1 MKHFFDDG
9 LFLSSSASEIIYER
23 IKDLPII
30 DYHCHLDERKIAE
43 NADFENIGQLWL
55 AGDHYKW
62 RAMRLCS
69 VDEEYITGS
78 ASFHDKF
85 IKYAQILPQLV
96 GNPLYYWSHL
106 ELKQI
111 FGICEPLN
119 VESAERIWEQANEKL
134 KDLRVQDLLRQF
146 QVEYVATTDDP
157 TSNLSAHG
165 KYGNTIVAPTFRPD
179 KLYSLDGEYLQKLGK
194 AAGVE
199 IKSLD
204 DLLSAISKRLNYF
217 VSKGCKIS
225 DHGFEKFP
233 KRYATYE
240 EAEKIF
246 SSVILRESAGRPKN
260 PISEADK
267 DAFFGFLLVWLAKE
281 YAKRGMVMQLHFSV
295 VRNNNSAMFAKC
307 GADSGFDL
315 IAEEQSVKDLIAFFN
330 QVSDDERPQT
340 VLYTL
345 NDNNL
350 SALSAVTGA
359 FRNVRMGAAWWFND
373 TVEGIRK
380 NLSVIS
386 EYSALGNNLGML
398 TDSRSFSSYCRFD
411 FFRRILSDYLG
422 NFVEQGEYPLGAA
435 IQTAGNICYFN
446 AKEALGI

>member
-1 MKHFFDDG
+1 MKVFFKDEV
-9 LFLSSSASEIIYER
+9 FLGNAASEIIYES

-30 DYHCHLDERKIAE
+30 DYHCHLDEKLIAG
-43 NADFENIGQLWL
+43 NAGFENIGQLWL

-62 RAMRLCS
+62 RAMRLCD

-85 IKYAQILPQLV
+85 IKYAEILPQLV

-106 ELKQI
+106 ELRQI
-111 FGICEPLN
+111 FGIGEPLCA
-119 VESAERIWEQANEKL
+119 ESAERIWEQANEKL
-134 KDLRVQDLLRQF
+134 KGLRVQDLLRQF

-157 TSNLSAHG
+157 ASELSAHG
-165 KYGNTIVAPTFRPD
+165 KYGNTTVAPTFRPD
-179 KLYSLDGEYLQKLGK
+179 KLYSLDKRYLKELGK
-194 AAGVE
+194 STGVE
-199 IKSLD
+199 IQSLD
-204 DLLSAISKRLNYF
+204 GLLSAISKRLDFF

-240 EAEKIF
+240 EAKQIF

-260 PISEADK
+260 PIAEADK

-281 YAKRGMVMQLHFSV
+281 YAKRNMVMQLHFSV
-295 VRNNNSAMFAKC
+295 VRNNNSKMFEQC
-307 GADSGFDL
+307 GVDSGFDL
-315 IAEEQSVKDLIAFFN
+315 ISEEQSVKDLILFFN
-330 QVSDDERPQT
+330 QVSDEERPQT

-350 SALSAVTGA
+350 SAIAAVTGA

-386 EYSALGNNLGML
+386 EYSALGTNFGML
-398 TDSRSFSSYCRFD
+398 TDSRSFSSYVRFD

-422 NFVEQGEYPLGAA
+422 NFVEQGEYPLDAA
-435 IQTAGNICYFN
+435 IQTAKNICYYN
-446 AKEALGI
+446 VKGALGL

>member
-1 MKHFFDDG
+1 MKEFFG
-9 LFLSSSASEIIYER
+9 ETLFLGTKSAEEIYAQ

-30 DYHCHLDERKIAE
+30 DYHCHLDERQIAA
-43 NADFENIGQLWL
+43 NAGFENIGQLWL

-62 RAMRLCS
+62 RAMRLCG

-78 ASFHDKF
+78 ADFHDKF
-85 IKYAQILPQLV
+85 VKYAEILPRLV
-96 GNPLYYWSHL
+96 GNPLYYWTHL

-111 FGICEPLN
+111 FGIGEPLCGKN
-119 VESAERIWEQANEKL
+119 AERIWNAANEKL
-134 KDLRVQDLLRQF
+134 KNLRVQDLLKKFR
-146 QVEYVATTDDP
+146 VEYVATTDDP
-157 TSNLSAHG
+157 TSDLAAHG
-165 KYGNTIVAPTFRPD
+165 IYGGTRVSPTFRPD
-179 KLYSLDGEYLQKLGK
+179 KLYSLGEGYLKELGK
-194 AAGVE
+194 SAGAE
-199 IKSLD
+199 IQSLD
-204 DLLSAISKRLNYF
+204 DLLSAIEKRLDFF

-240 EAEKIF
+240 EAAKLF
-246 SSVILRESAGRPKN
+246 AARDALSQS
-260 PISEADK
+260 DK

-295 VRNNNSAMFAKC
+295 VRNNNALLFAQC

-330 QVSDDERPQT
+330 QLSDEDRPET

-373 TVEGIRK
+373 TVQGIRK
-380 NLSVIS
+380 NLSIIS
-386 EYSALGNNLGML
+386 EYSALGTSFGML
-398 TDSRSFSSYCRFD
+398 TDSRSFSSYVRFD
-411 FFRRILSDYLG
+411 FFRRILADFLG
-422 NFVEQGEYPLGAA
+422 NFAERGEYPLESA
-435 IQTAGNICYFN
+435 IQTAKNICYLN
-446 AKEALGI
+446 VKGALGL